1 LQKRDDE
8 AEQLSIE
15 AGQQVSEDHMM
26 AIAILTK
33 QTGVISKFNDSV
45 TLIRDT
51 TQRRSYIM
59 QNSTQLLHD
68 LLMQWTTIDPD
79 NVDPSSVGL
88 NENHSAHAKDSDSPP
103 GAQSLDESTN
113 HFEEQPNRTVPGAE
127 APLDAPLDDDDWGK
141 PVKKGKKEKKH
152 VEKARTLTIPTRTSL
167 TPFRTKL
174 TSQQH
179 LSTIQTL
186 ETSH

>member
-15 AGQQVSEDHMM
+15 GGQQISEDHMM

-45 TLIRDT
+45 TLIKDT

-79 NVDPSSVGL
+79 NVDPSNVGS
-88 NENHSAHAKDSDSPP
+88 NENDSAHAKDDDPPPVAQSSDKSTNNVEAQPSPP
-103 GAQSLDESTN
+103 VPRA
-113 HFEEQPNRTVPGAE
+113 EEA
-127 APLDAPLDDDDWGK
+127 LDAPLYEDDWAV
-141 PVKKGKKEKKH
+141 PKKKKSKKKKTQ
-152 VEKARTLTIPTRTSL
+152 EEQARILVIPTRMSL
-167 TPFRTKL
+167 IPFRTKS
-174 TSQQH
+174 TRQKH
-179 LSTIQTL
+179 LYRI
-186 ETSH
+186 

>member
-15 AGQQVSEDHMM
+15 GGHHVSEDHMM

-33 QTGVISKFNDSV
+33 QTGVISKFNDSA
-45 TLIRDT
+45 TLIKDT

-79 NVDPSSVGL
+79 VVDPPRASS
-88 NENHSAHAKDSDSPP
+88 NENDSAHAKDEDRPP
-103 GAQSLDESTN
+103 VAQSSDETTN
-113 HFEEQPNRTVPGAE
+113 QFEAQPNPTVPGAE
-127 APLDAPLDDDDWGK
+127 APLDTPLDDDDWGM
-141 PVKKGKKEKKH
+141 PVKKSKKKKKH
-152 VEKARTLTIPTRTSL
+152 DEKARILPYPHER
-167 TPFRTKL
+167 
-174 TSQQH
+174 H
-179 LSTIQTL
+179 
-186 ETSH
+186 